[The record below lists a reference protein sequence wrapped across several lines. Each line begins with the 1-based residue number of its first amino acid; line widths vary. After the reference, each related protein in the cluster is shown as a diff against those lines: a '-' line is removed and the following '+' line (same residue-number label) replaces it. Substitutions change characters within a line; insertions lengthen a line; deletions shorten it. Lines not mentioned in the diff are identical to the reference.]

1 MHPVTPQVTPLVTLS
16 ETRPP
21 LILLPPSEGKLSG
34 GTGPAWTSGT
44 MRIDLDLQRI
54 RVAKALRSAMRSN
67 ATERGRLLGVK
78 GDALASATVSNKS
91 VFESPTT
98 QAIERY
104 TGVLYGALDVS
115 TLGNAERTL
124 LDDSVVIFSGL
135 WGLVTP
141 SDPIPDYKLKMG
153 ARLGSLGR
161 LSTWWRESITN
172 EIKALADRRTVW
184 NLLPKEHAGALSPS
198 LDIEQFSVVFL
209 EPTKSGELVAVS
221 HWNKF
226 LKGALV
232 RHLLE
237 SPDAGPS
244 DLIDWDHPSGFRL
257 DPART
262 MREGNLSTLS
272 FVSQS

>member
-1 MHPVTPQVTPLVTLS
+1 M
-16 ETRPP
+16 
-21 LILLPPSEGKLSG
+21 
-34 GTGPAWTSGT
+34 
-44 MRIDLDLQRI
+44 
-54 RVAKALRSAMRSN
+54 
-67 ATERGRLLGVK
+67 
-78 GDALASATVSNKS
+78 
-91 VFESPTT
+91 
-98 QAIERY
+98 
-104 TGVLYGALDVS
+104 
-115 TLGNAERTL
+115 
-124 LDDSVVIFSGL
+124 
-135 WGLVTP
+135 TP

-153 ARLGSLGR
+153 SRLGSLGR

-209 EPTKSGELVAVS
+209 EPNKSGELVAVS